1 MTSQISWEIAILKNH
16 IEFEKVAISIEM
28 GLKKLPEKIPFCALL
43 QFVM

>member
-1 MTSQISWEIAILKNH
+1 MTSQIPWQIAILKNH

-28 GLKKLPEKIPFCALL
+28 ELKKLQEKIPFCALL